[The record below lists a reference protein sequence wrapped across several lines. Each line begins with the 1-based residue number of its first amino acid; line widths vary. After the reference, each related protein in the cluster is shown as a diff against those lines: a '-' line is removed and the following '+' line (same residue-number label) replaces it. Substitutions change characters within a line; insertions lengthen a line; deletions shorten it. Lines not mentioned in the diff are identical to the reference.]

1 VTDVVRVSMEIYE
14 KYEDLG
20 KVHTLLE
27 HIRMETTQL
36 CAQLQR
42 PRSNKPSASSWDS
55 TKQDFTNSYK
65 DLLQSYTKAVDTL
78 RQASGPTSTPV
89 ETDRSRSHGVGAV
102 MSTRYR

>member
-1 VTDVVRVSMEIYE
+1 MEIYE

-20 KVHTLLE
+20 KVHTLLG

-42 PRSNKPSASSWDS
+42 PRSNKPSASSWES

-65 DLLQSYTKAVDTL
+65 GSATVLHQSGGHAEAGVRSNLY
-78 RQASGPTSTPV
+78 SG
-89 ETDRSRSHGVGAV
+89 RN
-102 MSTRYR
+102 